1 MKWAASNL
9 LRHGISIRLR
19 LLGMMMAVVS
29 IAALGGY
36 AVFAYWQ
43 IGAQQERSL
52 AISRSLSDV
61 LSQDFARMVFLDD
74 PVVAADVTARLAAF
88 PLVRQAILYDTE
100 AEALY
105 EYRLDDSLAVAPD
118 PNIKIEARV
127 DKEGMHLRQQVVYA
141 GQTVGSLY
149 IQMESESFEALLRRD
164 YLTLMQIGALSLFL
178 SLILAVRFEARFN
191 APILRLVDFLEHADT
206 DADVALSRRVNL
218 EGSNEFAR
226 LYRAV
231 NAMLDR
237 IQETQAGLRQ
247 AASVFEYAN
256 EGIVITSPD
265 GVILDV
271 NAAFT
276 RITQYAR
283 EDVLGKNPRVL
294 QSGRHDPGFFA
305 AMWQSLRT
313 KGQWSGEV
321 WNRRK
326 NGDIYPELL
335 TISAIKG
342 EDGEVHGYVALFYD
356 ISQIKEQQRQLEHLA
371 HFDALTGLPNRTLLA
386 DRLQQ
391 AMRHAERR
399 RNQVAVVYLDIDGFK
414 AINDVHGHAVGDKLL
429 MALARRLQSA
439 LRDVDT
445 LARLGGD
452 EFLIVLPDQAD
463 SAAAIP
469 IIERLLDAASV
480 PVPVDG
486 LLLRASAS
494 IGVSFYPQNEVVDA
508 DQLLRQ
514 ADQAMYCAKQA
525 GKNRFHLFDVEQ
537 DRMLR
542 GRHES
547 IEQIRAALENGEF
560 VLFYQPKINLRSG
573 VVIGFEALIRWQ
585 HPERGLIAPG
595 DFLPLIE
602 EHDLIVSIGD
612 WTIENALA
620 QLDIWHGSGLSLPVS
635 VNIAA
640 RQLQAPEFLG
650 KLKVALSLHP
660 AVSHMLELEVLENS
674 ALEDIAYV
682 AQLIADCR
690 ELGVGFA
697 LDDFGAGYSSLTYLK
712 RLPAQTLKIDQSFVR
727 DMLEAPDDLT
737 ILIGIVALA
746 EYFGRTAIAEGVET
760 PAHCEMLLRLGCEL
774 AQGYA
779 IARPMPA
786 TAVLPWM
793 ASWRPDGLGRKFT
806 QVSRDHVTVLQAM
819 VELGAWVAAL
829 GRYVR
834 DEASIVPPLDHLQ
847 CHFSAWLAHPGVIG
861 GAERSRLGRI
871 PLLHEEMHCLAGE
884 ILDLRRA
891 GCVTEA
897 MDRFREIEACRN
909 ALVDELHCL
918 LDTVSPSVQS

>member
-1 MKWAASNL
+1 MQ
-9 LRHGISIRLR
+9 HGISIRLR

-29 IAALGGY
+29 VAALGGY

-43 IGAQQERSL
+43 IGAQQERLL

-61 LSQDFARMVFLDD
+61 LSQDFARMVFLDE
-74 PVVAADVTARLAAF
+74 PAVAADVTARLTAF
-88 PLVRQAILYDTE
+88 PLVRRAVLYDTA

-105 EYRLDDSLAVAPD
+105 EYRLDDSLAALPD
-118 PNIKIEARV
+118 AENLVEAKV
-127 DKEGMHLRQQVVYA
+127 DQEGMHLRQPVVYA

-149 IQMESESFEALLRRD
+149 IQMESESLETLLRRD
-164 YLTLMQIGALSLFL
+164 YLTLLQIGALSLFL
-178 SLILAVRFEARFN
+178 SLILAVRFESRFN

-206 DADVALSRRVNL
+206 DADTALTRRVNL

-256 EGIVITSPD
+256 EGIVITSPE
-265 GVILDV
+265 GRILDV

-283 EDVLGKNPRVL
+283 EEVLGRNPRIL
-294 QSGRHDPGFFA
+294 QSGRHDPAFFA
-305 AMWQSLRT
+305 AMWESLRA

-326 NGDIYPELL
+326 SGDIYPELL

-342 EDGEVHGYVALFYD
+342 KDGKADGYVALFYD

-391 AMRHAERR
+391 AMRQAERR
-399 RNQVAVVYLDIDGFK
+399 RNQVAVIYLDVDGFK

-429 MALARRLQSA
+429 VALARRLQTG
-439 LRDVDT
+439 LREVDT

-463 SAAAIP
+463 STAAIP
-469 IIERLLDAASV
+469 IIERLLESTSM

-486 LLLRASAS
+486 LLLRTSAS
-494 IGVSFYPQNEVVDA
+494 IGVSFYPQTDVVDA

-537 DRMLR
+537 DRLLR

-595 DFLPLIE
+595 SFLPLIE

-620 QLDIWHGSGLSLPVS
+620 QLEVWQGSGLALPVS

-650 KLKVALSLHP
+650 KLKAALSLRP
-660 AVSHMLELEVLENS
+660 SVSHMLELEVLENS
-674 ALEDIAYV
+674 ALEDMAYV

-786 TAVLPWM
+786 DAVLSWL
-793 ASWRPDGLGRKFT
+793 ASWRPDGLGRKFS
-806 QVSRDHVTVLQAM
+806 QVSRDHVPVLQAM

-834 DEASIVPPLDHLQ
+834 DETTIVPALDHLQ
-847 CHFSAWLAHPGVIG
+847 CHFSAWLTHPGEIVS
-861 GAERSRLGRI
+861 AEQSRLGPI
-871 PLLHEEMHCLAGE
+871 PFLHQEIHCLAGDVV
-884 ILDLRRA
+884 DLRRS
-891 GCVTEA
+891 GCDTEA
-897 MDRFREIEACRN
+897 IDCFRKIETSRD
-909 ALVDELHCL
+909 ALIDELHRL
-918 LDTVSPSVQS
+918 LDGAGPSLPGR